1 MVNAI
6 KRYDELLVA
15 AVSGH
20 GGRVLSLADGSSF
33 SVFGHPS
40 DALGAVLELQRSV
53 STLSWGK
60 MGRLPV
66 TAAVHTGEAE
76 MVDGSIFGPVL
87 HNASRLAQAAYG
99 GQVVVSA
106 STAELAR
113 DGLPAG
119 CELLDLG
126 HWSLSDVPRPL
137 HAYELRHRE
146 LGPAVR
152 VLRAGRPGTGTLPMP
167 STSFVGRDAELVE
180 LVRLVDQ
187 APIVTLTGV
196 GGVGKTRLAVHF
208 AAIEGARF
216 TGGTWFCDLSA
227 AATGDEVVERLAA
240 ALGLRAAST
249 SELRGDLS
257 DWLRFSE
264 ALLIV
269 DNCEHVAASVAAELA
284 PMLREGGLAQSGLY
298 ESPCPGA
305 ARRARHAGTSPSAR
319 FCRVA
324 SPGTPRRP
332 SPRSRPRRGC
342 GGGYAG
348 PVTARDRRSPR
359 RPSAGHRAGG
369 AAPDRHDADRAGGSP
384 ESIVRSAR
392 GGRRLTAAPGAP
404 SDDRLVVRAALADA
418 RGRCSPPCRSARE
431 GSDWSWPRLSGRHS
445 GSMTARW
452 RTPSPI
458 CGISPSSGRRDRSPG
473 GPAIE
478 CSR

>member
-1 MVNAI
+1 MLPADMVNAI

-15 AVSGH
+15 AVSAH
-20 GGRVLSLADGSSF
+20 GGRVLSRADGSSF

-53 STLSWGK
+53 STRSWGK

-106 STAELAR
+106 TTAELAR

-126 HWSLSDVPRPL
+126 HWSLSDVPRPF

-146 LGPAVR
+146 LGRAVR
-152 VLRAGRPGTGTLPMP
+152 ALRAGRPGTGTLPMP

-216 TGGTWFCDLSA
+216 TGGTWFCDLSV

-257 DWLRFSE
+257 DWLSFSE

-269 DNCEHVAASVAAELA
+269 DNCEHVAAPVAAELA
-284 PMLREGGLAQSGLY
+284 PLLREGGLAKVVLTS
-298 ESPCPGA
+298 
-305 ARRARHAGTSPSAR
+305 RRALGLPGEHVMRVHPLRRR
-319 FCRVA
+319 FCRLA
-324 SPGTPRRP
+324 SSGTPSRP

-348 PVTARDRRSPR
+348 PVAARDRRSPR

-369 AAPDRHDADRAGGSP
+369 TAPDRHDADRAGGPP

-404 SDDRLVVRAALADA
+404 RDDRLVVRAALADVA
-418 RGRCSPPCRSARE
+418 ADVRRPVGLRGRVRTGVGRGSRGGTRAR
-431 GSDWSWPRLSGRHS
+431 
-445 GSMTARW
+445 
-452 RTPSPI
+452 
-458 CGISPSSGRRDRSPG
+458 
-473 GPAIE
+473 
-478 CSR
+478 